1 MTYKELKAKNIKE
14 TLFGENERGDTVVV
28 STGKTED
35 NEPYYK
41 VETIQENDW
50 VRTNIYYEDG
60 TIEELYD
67 K

>member
-14 TLFGENERGDTVVV
+14 TVFGEDEDGNAVVV
-28 STGKTED
+28 SSGKTED
-35 NEPYYK
+35 NEPYYR
-41 VETIQENDW
+41 VDTVQENDW
-50 VRTNIYYEDG
+50 LRTNIYYEDG